1 MKSLFLRMRVI
12 HIAAFLILPL
22 NAYFFTTSTLGAIV
36 QYALAIILIVHDFD
50 EKKWGVDLSVKINQA
65 LASMDLTKEI
75 KINTSFNAE
84 SAKML
89 DSVVFFKEKIRHAIL
104 GFQAHA
110 TTHSQISAQLQQIV
124 SFFHAQTQKEKII
137 IDESTKHVNN
147 MQIVFDDISNSAHTS
162 KEEMQQIGNY
172 LSDTQKNII
181 ELGNKI
187 AQSVT
192 KENLLVNQLNALS
205 KDTQETKKILCV
217 IDDIADQTNL
227 LALNAAIEAARAGEH
242 GRGFA
247 VVADEVRLL
256 AEKTQ
261 KSLEEINATITSI
274 VSSITSI
281 SQQMKDN
288 ASEINIL
295 QDVSTN
301 ANVVLEQLV
310 NVADKN
316 IALSYAIATKS
327 VDLKHETEQIK
338 EASLQIETIFH
349 ANYQKSEEIMEITTV
364 LDKWGVTLQEKLN
377 EFKV

>member
-22 NAYFFTTSTLGAIV
+22 NAFFFTTNTLGAII
-36 QYALAIILIVHDFD
+36 QYAIAIILIIHDVD

-75 KINTSFNAE
+75 KIDTSFNAE
-84 SAKML
+84 SSKML

-110 TTHSQISAQLQQIV
+110 TTHSQISAQLQQIA
-124 SFFHAQTQKEKII
+124 SFFHTQTQKEKRI
-137 IDESTKHVNN
+137 IDESTKHVTN
-147 MQIVFDDISNSAHTS
+147 MQVVFDDISNNAQTS
-162 KEEMQQIGNY
+162 KEEMQQIGHY

-181 ELGNKI
+181 DLGEKI
-187 AQSVT
+187 AQSVQ
-192 KENLLVNQLNALS
+192 KENLLVTQLNALS
-205 KDTQETKKILCV
+205 KDTQETKNILSV

-261 KSLEEINATITSI
+261 KSLEEINGTITGI

-281 SQQMKDN
+281 SQQMKQN

-301 ANVVLEQLV
+301 ANAVLNQLV
-310 NVADKN
+310 HVADKN
-316 IALSYAIATKS
+316 ITLSSAIAAKS
-327 VDLKHETEQIK
+327 IDLKHETEQIK
-338 EASLQIETIFH
+338 EASHTIESIFH
-349 ANYQKSEEIMEITTV
+349 ANYTKSEEIMEITTV
-364 LDKWGVTLQEKLN
+364 LDNWGIALHEKLN

>member
-22 NAYFFTTSTLGAIV
+22 NAFFFTTNTLGAII
-36 QYALAIILIVHDFD
+36 QYAIAIILIIHDVD

-75 KINTSFNAE
+75 KIDTSFNQE
-84 SAKML
+84 SSKML

-110 TTHSQISAQLQQIV
+110 TTHSQISAQLQQLA
-124 SFFHAQTQKEKII
+124 SFFHAQTQKEKRI
-137 IDESTKHVNN
+137 IDESTKHVTN
-147 MQIVFDDISNSAHTS
+147 MQVVFDDISNNAQTS
-162 KEEMQQIGNY
+162 KEEMQQIGHY

-181 ELGNKI
+181 DLGEKI
-187 AQSVT
+187 AQSVQ
-192 KENLLVNQLNALS
+192 KENLLVTQLNALS
-205 KDTQETKKILCV
+205 KDTQETKNILSD

-261 KSLEEINATITSI
+261 KSLEEINGTITGI

-281 SQQMKDN
+281 SQQMKQN

-301 ANVVLEQLV
+301 ANAVLNQLV
-310 NVADKN
+310 HVADKN
-316 IALSYAIATKS
+316 ITLSSAIAAKS
-327 VDLKHETEQIK
+327 IDLKHETEQIK
-338 EASLQIETIFH
+338 EASHTIESIFH
-349 ANYQKSEEIMEITTV
+349 ANYTKNEEIMEITTV
-364 LDKWGVTLQEKLN
+364 LDNWGVALHEKLN

>member
-22 NAYFFTTSTLGAIV
+22 NAFFFTTNTLGAII
-36 QYALAIILIVHDFD
+36 QYAIAVILIVHDFD
-50 EKKWGVDLSVKINQA
+50 EKKWGVDLSLKINQA

-110 TTHSQISAQLQQIV
+110 TTHSQISAQLQQIA
-124 SFFHAQTQKEKII
+124 SFFHTQTQKEKRI

-147 MQIVFDDISNSAHTS
+147 MQVVFDDISNSAHTS
-162 KEEMQQIGNY
+162 KEEMQQIGHY

-181 ELGNKI
+181 ELGEKI
-187 AQSVT
+187 AQSVQ
-192 KENLLVNQLNALS
+192 KENLLVTQLTALS
-205 KDTQETKKILCV
+205 KDTQETKNILSV

-261 KSLEEINATITSI
+261 KSLEEINGTITAI

-281 SQQMKDN
+281 SQQMKQN

-301 ANVVLEQLV
+301 ATTVLNQLV
-310 NVADKN
+310 HVADKN
-316 IALSYAIATKS
+316 IALSNAIANKS
-327 VDLKHETEQIK
+327 IDLKHETEQMK
-338 EASLQIETIFH
+338 EASHTIETIFH
-349 ANYQKSEEIMEITTV
+349 ANYTKSEEIMEITTV
-364 LDKWGVTLQEKLN
+364 LDNWGVALHEKLN

>member
-22 NAYFFTTSTLGAIV
+22 NAFFFTTNTLGAAI
-36 QYALAIILIVHDFD
+36 QYIIAVILIVHDID

-75 KINTSFNAE
+75 TINTNFNQE

-89 DSVVFFKEKIRHAIL
+89 DSVIFFKEKIKHAIL

-110 TTHSQISAQLQQIV
+110 TTHSDISTQLQQIA
-124 SFFHAQTQKEKII
+124 SFFHIQTKHEKMI
-137 IDESTKHVNN
+137 IDENTKHINN
-147 MQIVFDDISNSAHTS
+147 MQVAFDDISHNAHAS
-162 KEEMQQIGNY
+162 KAQMEQIDTY
-172 LSDTQKNII
+172 LGDTQHSIL
-181 ELGNKI
+181 ELGVKI
-187 AQSVT
+187 AQSVQ
-192 KENLLVNQLNALS
+192 KENSLVTQLNALS
-205 KDTQETKKILCV
+205 QQTQETKNILSV

-242 GRGFA
+242 GRSFA

-261 KSLEEINATITSI
+261 KSLEEINVTITAI
-274 VSSITSI
+274 VNSITTI

-295 QDVSTN
+295 QDVSTSAN
-301 ANVVLEQLV
+301 AVLEQLIV
-310 NVADKN
+310 VANKN
-316 IALSYAIATKS
+316 IALSNTIVTKS
-327 VDLKHETEQIK
+327 IDLKKETEQIK
-338 EASLQIETIFH
+338 EASTQIETIFH
-349 ANYQKSEEIMEITTV
+349 ATYQKSEEIMAITTV
-364 LDKWGVTLQEKLN
+364 LDHWGVALHEKLN

>member
-22 NAYFFTTSTLGAIV
+22 NAFFFTTNTLGAII
-36 QYALAIILIVHDFD
+36 QYAIAIILIIHDVD

-75 KINTSFNAE
+75 KIDTSFNQE
-84 SAKML
+84 SSKML

-110 TTHSQISAQLQQIV
+110 TTHSQISAQLQQIA
-124 SFFHAQTQKEKII
+124 SFFHTQTQKEKRI
-137 IDESTKHVNN
+137 IDESTKHVTN
-147 MQIVFDDISNSAHTS
+147 MQVVFDDISNNAQTS
-162 KEEMQQIGNY
+162 KEEMQQIGHY

-181 ELGNKI
+181 DLGEKI
-187 AQSVT
+187 AQSVQ
-192 KENLLVNQLNALS
+192 KENLLVTQLNALS
-205 KDTQETKKILCV
+205 KDTQETKNILSV

-261 KSLEEINATITSI
+261 KSLEEINGTITGI

-281 SQQMKDN
+281 SQQMKQN

-301 ANVVLEQLV
+301 ANAVLNQLV
-310 NVADKN
+310 HVADKN
-316 IALSYAIATKS
+316 ITLSSAIAAKS
-327 VDLKHETEQIK
+327 IDLKHETEQIK
-338 EASLQIETIFH
+338 EASHTIESIFH
-349 ANYQKSEEIMEITTV
+349 ANYTKSEEIMEITTV
-364 LDKWGVTLQEKLN
+364 LDNWGVALHEKLN

>member
-22 NAYFFTTSTLGAIV
+22 NAFFFTTNTIGAFI
-36 QYALAIILIVHDFD
+36 QYAIAVILIVHDID

-75 KINTSFNAE
+75 KIDTSFNQE

-104 GFQAHA
+104 GFQTHA
-110 TTHSQISAQLQQIV
+110 TTHSQISAQLQHIA
-124 SFFHAQTQKEKII
+124 SFFHTQTKKEKII
-137 IDESTKHVNN
+137 IDESTKYVNN
-147 MQIVFDDISNSAHTS
+147 MQVVFDDISNNAHTS
-162 KEEMQQIGNY
+162 KEEMQQIGKY

-181 ELGNKI
+181 DLGKKI
-187 AQSVT
+187 AQSVQ
-192 KENLLVNQLNALS
+192 KENFLVTQLNALS
-205 KDTQETKKILCV
+205 KDTQETKNILSV

-261 KSLEEINATITSI
+261 KSLEEINTTITAI

-288 ASEINIL
+288 AAEINIL

-301 ANVVLEQLV
+301 ANTVLDQLV
-310 NVADKN
+310 YVADKN
-316 IALSYAIATKS
+316 IALSNAIATRS
-327 VDLKHETEQIK
+327 IELKHETEHIK
-338 EASLQIETIFH
+338 DASHAMESIFH
-349 ANYQKSEEIMEITTV
+349 ANYTKSEEIMEITTV
-364 LDKWGVTLQEKLN
+364 LDNWGVTLHEKLN

>member
-22 NAYFFTTSTLGAIV
+22 NAFFFTTNTLGAII
-36 QYALAIILIVHDFD
+36 QYAIAIILIIHDVD

-75 KINTSFNAE
+75 KIDTSFNAE
-84 SAKML
+84 SSKML

-110 TTHSQISAQLQQIV
+110 TTHSQISAQLQQIA
-124 SFFHAQTQKEKII
+124 SFFHTQTQKEKRI
-137 IDESTKHVNN
+137 IDESTKHVTN
-147 MQIVFDDISNSAHTS
+147 MQVVFDDISNNAHTS
-162 KEEMQQIGNY
+162 KEEMQQIGHY

-181 ELGNKI
+181 ELGEKI
-187 AQSVT
+187 AQSVQ
-192 KENLLVNQLNALS
+192 KENLLVTQLNALS
-205 KDTQETKKILCV
+205 KDTQETKNILSV

-227 LALNAAIEAARAGEH
+227 LALNAAIEAARTGEH

-261 KSLEEINATITSI
+261 KSLEEINGTITGI

-281 SQQMKDN
+281 SQQMKQN

-301 ANVVLEQLV
+301 ANAVLNQLV
-310 NVADKN
+310 HVADKN
-316 IALSYAIATKS
+316 ITLSSAIAAKS
-327 VDLKHETEQIK
+327 INLKHETEQIK
-338 EASLQIETIFH
+338 EASHTIESIFH
-349 ANYQKSEEIMEITTV
+349 ANYTKSEEIMEITTV
-364 LDKWGVTLQEKLN
+364 LDNWGVALHEKLN

>member
-22 NAYFFTTSTLGAIV
+22 NAFFFTTNTLGAII
-36 QYALAIILIVHDFD
+36 QYAIAVILIVHDFD

-75 KINTSFNAE
+75 KINTSFNQE

-104 GFQAHA
+104 GFQTHA
-110 TTHSQISAQLQQIV
+110 TTHSQISAQLQQIA
-124 SFFHAQTQKEKII
+124 SFFHTQTQKEKRI

-147 MQIVFDDISNSAHTS
+147 MQVVFDDISNSAHTS
-162 KEEMQQIGNY
+162 KEEMQQIGHY

-181 ELGNKI
+181 ELGEKI
-187 AQSVT
+187 AHSVQ
-192 KENLLVNQLNALS
+192 KENLLVTQLNTLS
-205 KDTQETKKILCV
+205 KDTQETKNILSV

-261 KSLEEINATITSI
+261 KSLEEINGTITAI

-281 SQQMKDN
+281 SQQMKQN

-295 QDVSTN
+295 QDVSAN
-301 ANVVLEQLV
+301 ANAVLDQLV
-310 NVADKN
+310 QVADKN
-316 IALSYAIATKS
+316 IALSNAIATKS
-327 VDLKHETEQIK
+327 IDLKHETEQIK
-338 EASLQIETIFH
+338 EASQTIETIFH
-349 ANYQKSEEIMEITTV
+349 ANYTKSEEIMEITTV
-364 LDKWGVTLQEKLN
+364 LDNWGITLHEKLN

>member
-22 NAYFFTTSTLGAIV
+22 NAFFFTTNTLGAII
-36 QYALAIILIVHDFD
+36 QYAIAIILIIHDVD

-75 KINTSFNAE
+75 KIDTSFNAE
-84 SAKML
+84 SSKML

-110 TTHSQISAQLQQIV
+110 TTHSQISAQLQQIA
-124 SFFHAQTQKEKII
+124 SFFHTQTQKEKRI
-137 IDESTKHVNN
+137 IDESTKHVTN
-147 MQIVFDDISNSAHTS
+147 MQVVFDDISNNAHTS
-162 KEEMQQIGNY
+162 KEEMQQIGHY

-181 ELGNKI
+181 ELGEKI
-187 AQSVT
+187 AQSVQ
-192 KENLLVNQLNALS
+192 KENLLVTQLNALS
-205 KDTQETKKILCV
+205 KDTQETKNILSV

-261 KSLEEINATITSI
+261 KSLEEINGTITGI

-281 SQQMKDN
+281 SQQMKQN

-301 ANVVLEQLV
+301 ANAVLNQLV
-310 NVADKN
+310 HVADKN
-316 IALSYAIATKS
+316 ITLSSAIAAKS
-327 VDLKHETEQIK
+327 INLKHETEQIK
-338 EASLQIETIFH
+338 EASHTIESIFH
-349 ANYQKSEEIMEITTV
+349 ANYTKSEEIMEITTV
-364 LDKWGVTLQEKLN
+364 LDNWGVALHEKLN

>member
-22 NAYFFTTSTLGAIV
+22 NAFFFTTNTLGAII
-36 QYALAIILIVHDFD
+36 QYAIAIILIVHDID
-50 EKKWGVDLSVKINQA
+50 EKKWGVDLSLKINQA

-75 KINTSFNAE
+75 KIDTSFNQE
-84 SAKML
+84 SSKML

-110 TTHSQISAQLQQIV
+110 TTHSQISAQLQQIA
-124 SFFHAQTQKEKII
+124 SFFHTQTQKEKRI
-137 IDESTKHVNN
+137 IDESTKHVTN
-147 MQIVFDDISNSAHTS
+147 MQVVFDDISNNAQTS
-162 KEEMQQIGNY
+162 KEEMQQIGHY

-181 ELGNKI
+181 DLGEKI
-187 AQSVT
+187 AQSVQ
-192 KENLLVNQLNALS
+192 KENLLVTQLNALS
-205 KDTQETKKILCV
+205 KDTQETKNILSV

-261 KSLEEINATITSI
+261 KSLEEINGTITGI

-281 SQQMKDN
+281 SQQMKQN

-301 ANVVLEQLV
+301 ANAVLNQLV
-310 NVADKN
+310 HVADKN
-316 IALSYAIATKS
+316 ITLSSAIAAKS
-327 VDLKHETEQIK
+327 IDLKHETEQIK
-338 EASLQIETIFH
+338 EASHTIESIFH
-349 ANYQKSEEIMEITTV
+349 ANYTKSEEIMEITTV
-364 LDKWGVTLQEKLN
+364 LDNWGVALHEKLN

>member
-1 MKSLFLRMRVI
+1 MKSLFFRMRVI

-22 NAYFFTTSTLGAIV
+22 NAYFFTTSTLGAMI
-36 QYALAIILIVHDFD
+36 QYVIAVILIVHDID
-50 EKKWGVDLSVKINQA
+50 EKKWGVDLSLKINQA

-75 KINTSFNAE
+75 KINTSFNEE

-110 TTHSQISAQLQQIV
+110 TTHDQISAQLQAIA
-124 SFFHAQTQKEKII
+124 SFFHTQTQKEKSI
-137 IDESTKHVNN
+137 IDESTKHVTN
-147 MQIVFDDISNSAHTS
+147 MRTVFDDISQNAHES

-187 AQSVT
+187 AISVQ
-192 KENLLVNQLNALS
+192 KENFLVTQLTALS
-205 KDTQETKKILCV
+205 KEAQETKSILGV

-247 VVADEVRLL
+247 VVADEVRNL

-261 KSLEEINATITSI
+261 KSLEEINATITTI
-274 VSSITSI
+274 VDSITSI
-281 SQQMKDN
+281 SKQMIDN
-288 ASEINIL
+288 ATEINAL
-295 QDVSTN
+295 QQVSTN
-301 ANVVLEQLV
+301 ANGVLQQLV
-310 NVADKN
+310 CVADKN
-316 IALSYAIATKS
+316 IALSNAIASKS
-327 VDLKHETEQIK
+327 VALKHDTEEIK
-338 EASLQIETIFH
+338 KSSSEIETIFH
-349 ANYQKSEEIMEITTV
+349 SNYQKSEEIVEITKV
-364 LDKWGVTLQEKLN
+364 LDNWGIALQEKLN

>member
-22 NAYFFTTSTLGAIV
+22 NAFFFTTNTLGAII
-36 QYALAIILIVHDFD
+36 QYAIAIILIIHDVD

-75 KINTSFNAE
+75 KIDTSFNAE
-84 SAKML
+84 SSKML
-89 DSVVFFKEKIRHAIL
+89 DSVVFFKDKIRHAIL

-110 TTHSQISAQLQQIV
+110 TTHSQISAQLQQIA
-124 SFFHAQTQKEKII
+124 SFFHTQTQKEKRI
-137 IDESTKHVNN
+137 IDESTKHVTN
-147 MQIVFDDISNSAHTS
+147 MQVVFDDISNNAQTS
-162 KEEMQQIGNY
+162 KEEMQQIGHY

-181 ELGNKI
+181 DLGEKI
-187 AQSVT
+187 AQSVQ
-192 KENLLVNQLNALS
+192 KENLLVTQLNALS
-205 KDTQETKKILCV
+205 KDTQETKNILSV

-261 KSLEEINATITSI
+261 KSLEEINGTITGI

-281 SQQMKDN
+281 SQQMKQN

-301 ANVVLEQLV
+301 ANAVLNQLV
-310 NVADKN
+310 HVADKN
-316 IALSYAIATKS
+316 ITLSSAIAAKS
-327 VDLKHETEQIK
+327 IDLKHETEQIK
-338 EASLQIETIFH
+338 EASHTIESIFH
-349 ANYQKSEEIMEITTV
+349 ANYTKSEEIMEITTV
-364 LDKWGVTLQEKLN
+364 LDNWGVALHEKLN

>member
-22 NAYFFTTSTLGAIV
+22 NAFFFTTNTLGAII
-36 QYALAIILIVHDFD
+36 QYAIAIILIIHDVD

-75 KINTSFNAE
+75 KIDTSFNQE
-84 SAKML
+84 SSKML

-110 TTHSQISAQLQQIV
+110 TTHSQISAQLQQIA
-124 SFFHAQTQKEKII
+124 SFFHAQTQKEKRI
-137 IDESTKHVNN
+137 IDESTKHVTN
-147 MQIVFDDISNSAHTS
+147 MQVVFDDISNNAQTS
-162 KEEMQQIGNY
+162 KEEMQQIGHY

-181 ELGNKI
+181 DLGEKI
-187 AQSVT
+187 AQSVQ
-192 KENLLVNQLNALS
+192 KENLLVTQLNALS
-205 KDTQETKKILCV
+205 KDTQETKNILSD

-261 KSLEEINATITSI
+261 KSLEEINGTITGI

-281 SQQMKDN
+281 SQQMKQN

-301 ANVVLEQLV
+301 ANAVLNQLV
-310 NVADKN
+310 HVADKN
-316 IALSYAIATKS
+316 ITLSSAIAAKS
-327 VDLKHETEQIK
+327 IDLKHETEQIK
-338 EASLQIETIFH
+338 EASHTIESIFH
-349 ANYQKSEEIMEITTV
+349 ANYTKNEEIMEITTV
-364 LDKWGVTLQEKLN
+364 LDNWGVALHEKLN

>member
-22 NAYFFTTSTLGAIV
+22 NAFFFTTNTLGAII
-36 QYALAIILIVHDFD
+36 QYAIAIILIIHDVD

-75 KINTSFNAE
+75 KIDTSFNQE
-84 SAKML
+84 SSKML

-110 TTHSQISAQLQQIV
+110 TTHSQISAQLQQLA
-124 SFFHAQTQKEKII
+124 SFFHAQTQKEKRI
-137 IDESTKHVNN
+137 IDESTKHVTN
-147 MQIVFDDISNSAHTS
+147 MQVVFDDISNNAQTS
-162 KEEMQQIGNY
+162 KEEMQQIGHY

-181 ELGNKI
+181 DLGEKI
-187 AQSVT
+187 AQSVQ
-192 KENLLVNQLNALS
+192 KENLLVTQLNALS
-205 KDTQETKKILCV
+205 KDTQETKNILSD

-261 KSLEEINATITSI
+261 KSLEEINGTITGI

-281 SQQMKDN
+281 SQQMKQN

-301 ANVVLEQLV
+301 ANAVLNQLV
-310 NVADKN
+310 HVADKN
-316 IALSYAIATKS
+316 ITLSSAIAAKS
-327 VDLKHETEQIK
+327 IDLKHETEQIK
-338 EASLQIETIFH
+338 EASHTIESIFH
-349 ANYQKSEEIMEITTV
+349 ANYTKSEEIMEITTV
-364 LDKWGVTLQEKLN
+364 LDNWGIALHEKLN

>member
-22 NAYFFTTSTLGAIV
+22 NAFFFTTNTLGAII
-36 QYALAIILIVHDFD
+36 QYAIAIILIIHDVD

-75 KINTSFNAE
+75 KIDTSFNAE

-110 TTHSQISAQLQQIV
+110 TTHSQISAQLQQIA
-124 SFFHAQTQKEKII
+124 SFFHAQTQKEKRM
-137 IDESTKHVNN
+137 IDESTKHVTN
-147 MQIVFDDISNSAHTS
+147 MQVVFDDISNNAQTS
-162 KEEMQQIGNY
+162 KEEMQQVGHY

-181 ELGNKI
+181 DLGEKI
-187 AQSVT
+187 AQSVQ
-192 KENLLVNQLNALS
+192 KENLLVTQLNALS
-205 KDTQETKKILCV
+205 KDTQETKNILSV

-261 KSLEEINATITSI
+261 KSLEEINGTITGI

-281 SQQMKDN
+281 SQQMKQN

-301 ANVVLEQLV
+301 ANAVLNQLV
-310 NVADKN
+310 HVADKN
-316 IALSYAIATKS
+316 ITLSSAIAAKS
-327 VDLKHETEQIK
+327 IDLKHETEQIK
-338 EASLQIETIFH
+338 EASHTIESIFH
-349 ANYQKSEEIMEITTV
+349 ANYTKSEEIMEISTI
-364 LDKWGVTLQEKLN
+364 LDNWGVALHEKLN

>member
-22 NAYFFTTSTLGAIV
+22 NAFFFTTDTLGAII
-36 QYALAIILIVHDFD
+36 QYAIAIILIIHDVD

-75 KINTSFNAE
+75 KIDTSFNAE
-84 SAKML
+84 SSKML

-110 TTHSQISAQLQQIV
+110 TTHSQISAQLQQIA
-124 SFFHAQTQKEKII
+124 SFFHTQTQKEKRI
-137 IDESTKHVNN
+137 IDESTKHVTN
-147 MQIVFDDISNSAHTS
+147 MQVVFDDISNNAQTS
-162 KEEMQQIGNY
+162 KEEMQQIGHY

-181 ELGNKI
+181 DLGEKI
-187 AQSVT
+187 AQSVQ
-192 KENLLVNQLNALS
+192 KENLLVTQLNALS
-205 KDTQETKKILCV
+205 KDTQETKNILSV

-261 KSLEEINATITSI
+261 KSLEEINGTITGI

-281 SQQMKDN
+281 SQQMKQN

-301 ANVVLEQLV
+301 ANAVLNQLV
-310 NVADKN
+310 HVADKN
-316 IALSYAIATKS
+316 ITLSSAIAAKS
-327 VDLKHETEQIK
+327 IDLKHETEQIK
-338 EASLQIETIFH
+338 EASHTIESIFH
-349 ANYQKSEEIMEITTV
+349 ANYTKSEEIMEITTV
-364 LDKWGVTLQEKLN
+364 LDNWGVALHEKLN

>member
-22 NAYFFTTSTLGAIV
+22 NAFFFTTNTLGAII
-36 QYALAIILIVHDFD
+36 QYAIAVILIIHDID
-50 EKKWGVDLSVKINQA
+50 EKKWGVDLSLKINQA

-110 TTHSQISAQLQQIV
+110 TTHSQISAQLQQIA
-124 SFFHAQTQKEKII
+124 SFFHTQTQKEKRI

-147 MQIVFDDISNSAHTS
+147 MQVVFDDISNTAHTS
-162 KEEMQQIGNY
+162 KEEMQQIGHY

-181 ELGNKI
+181 ELGEKI
-187 AQSVT
+187 AQSVQ
-192 KENLLVNQLNALS
+192 KENLLVTQLNALS
-205 KDTQETKKILCV
+205 KDTQETKNILSV

-261 KSLEEINATITSI
+261 KSLEEINTTITAI

-281 SQQMKDN
+281 SQQMKQN

-301 ANVVLEQLV
+301 ATTVLNQLV
-310 NVADKN
+310 HVADKN
-316 IALSYAIATKS
+316 IALSNAIATKS
-327 VDLKHETEQIK
+327 IDLKHETEQMK
-338 EASLQIETIFH
+338 EASHTIEAIFH
-349 ANYQKSEEIMEITTV
+349 ANYTKSEEIMEITTV
-364 LDKWGVTLQEKLN
+364 LDNWGVALHEKLN

>member
-22 NAYFFTTSTLGAIV
+22 NAFFFTTNTLGAII
-36 QYALAIILIVHDFD
+36 QYAIAIILIIHDVD

-75 KINTSFNAE
+75 KIDTSFNQE
-84 SAKML
+84 SSKML

-110 TTHSQISAQLQQIV
+110 TTHSQISAQLQQIA
-124 SFFHAQTQKEKII
+124 SFFHAQTQKEKRI
-137 IDESTKHVNN
+137 IDESTKHVTN
-147 MQIVFDDISNSAHTS
+147 MQVVFDDISNNAQTS
-162 KEEMQQIGNY
+162 KEEMQQIGHY

-181 ELGNKI
+181 DLGEKI
-187 AQSVT
+187 AQSVQ
-192 KENLLVNQLNALS
+192 KENLLVTQLNALS
-205 KDTQETKKILCV
+205 KDTQETKNILSV

-261 KSLEEINATITSI
+261 KSLEEINGTITGI

-281 SQQMKDN
+281 SQQMKQN

-301 ANVVLEQLV
+301 ANAVLNQLV
-310 NVADKN
+310 HVADKN
-316 IALSYAIATKS
+316 ITLSSAIAAKS
-327 VDLKHETEQIK
+327 IDLKHETEQIK
-338 EASLQIETIFH
+338 EASHTIESIFH
-349 ANYQKSEEIMEITTV
+349 ANYTKSEQIMEITTV
-364 LDKWGVTLQEKLN
+364 LDNWGIALHEKLN

>member
-22 NAYFFTTSTLGAIV
+22 NAFFFTTNTLGAII
-36 QYALAIILIVHDFD
+36 QYAIAIILIIHDVD

-75 KINTSFNAE
+75 KIDTSFNAE
-84 SAKML
+84 SSKML

-110 TTHSQISAQLQQIV
+110 TTHSQISAQLQQIA
-124 SFFHAQTQKEKII
+124 SFFHTQTQKEKRI
-137 IDESTKHVNN
+137 IDESTKHVTN
-147 MQIVFDDISNSAHTS
+147 MQVVFDDISNNAQTS
-162 KEEMQQIGNY
+162 KEEMQQIGHY

-181 ELGNKI
+181 DLGEKI
-187 AQSVT
+187 AQSVQ
-192 KENLLVNQLNALS
+192 KENLLVTQLNALS
-205 KDTQETKKILCV
+205 KDTQETKNILSV

-261 KSLEEINATITSI
+261 KSLEEINGTITGI

-281 SQQMKDN
+281 SQQMKQN

-301 ANVVLEQLV
+301 ANAVLNQLV
-310 NVADKN
+310 HVADKN
-316 IALSYAIATKS
+316 ITLSSAIAAKS
-327 VDLKHETEQIK
+327 IDLKHETEQIK
-338 EASLQIETIFH
+338 EASHTIESIFH
-349 ANYQKSEEIMEITTV
+349 ANYTKSEEIMEITTV
-364 LDKWGVTLQEKLN
+364 LDNWGVALHEKLN

>member
-22 NAYFFTTSTLGAIV
+22 NAFFFTTNTLGAII
-36 QYALAIILIVHDFD
+36 QYAIAIILIIHDVD

-75 KINTSFNAE
+75 KIDTSFNQE
-84 SAKML
+84 SSKML

-110 TTHSQISAQLQQIV
+110 TTHSQISAQLQQIA
-124 SFFHAQTQKEKII
+124 SFFHAQTQKEKRI
-137 IDESTKHVNN
+137 IDESTKHVTN
-147 MQIVFDDISNSAHTS
+147 MQVVFDDISNNAQTS
-162 KEEMQQIGNY
+162 KEEMQQIGHY

-181 ELGNKI
+181 DLGEKI
-187 AQSVT
+187 AQSVQ
-192 KENLLVNQLNALS
+192 KENLLVTQLNALS
-205 KDTQETKKILCV
+205 KDTQETKNILSD

-261 KSLEEINATITSI
+261 KSLEEINGTITGI

-281 SQQMKDN
+281 SQQMKQN

-301 ANVVLEQLV
+301 ANAVLNQLV
-310 NVADKN
+310 HVADKN
-316 IALSYAIATKS
+316 ITLSSAIAAKS
-327 VDLKHETEQIK
+327 IDLKHETEQIK
-338 EASLQIETIFH
+338 EASHTIESIFH
-349 ANYQKSEEIMEITTV
+349 ANYTKSEEIMEITTV
-364 LDKWGVTLQEKLN
+364 LDNWGIALHEKLN

>member
-22 NAYFFTTSTLGAIV
+22 NAFFFTTNTIGAFI
-36 QYALAIILIVHDFD
+36 QYAIAVILIVHDID

-75 KINTSFNAE
+75 KIDTSFNQE

-104 GFQAHA
+104 GFQTHA
-110 TTHSQISAQLQQIV
+110 TTHSQISAQLQHIA
-124 SFFHAQTQKEKII
+124 SFFHTQTKKEKII
-137 IDESTKHVNN
+137 IDESTKYVNN
-147 MQIVFDDISNSAHTS
+147 MQVVFDDISNNAHTS
-162 KEEMQQIGNY
+162 KEEMQQIGKY

-181 ELGNKI
+181 DLGKKI
-187 AQSVT
+187 AQSVQ
-192 KENLLVNQLNALS
+192 KENLLVTQLNALS
-205 KDTQETKKILCV
+205 KDTQETKNILSV

-261 KSLEEINATITSI
+261 KSLEEINTTITAI

-288 ASEINIL
+288 AAEINIL

-301 ANVVLEQLV
+301 ANTVLDQLV
-310 NVADKN
+310 YVADKN
-316 IALSYAIATKS
+316 IALSNAIATKS
-327 VDLKHETEQIK
+327 IELKHETEHIK
-338 EASLQIETIFH
+338 DASHAMESIFH
-349 ANYQKSEEIMEITTV
+349 ANYTKSEEIMEITTV
-364 LDKWGVTLQEKLN
+364 LDNWGVTLHEKLN

>member
-22 NAYFFTTSTLGAIV
+22 NAFFFTTNTLGAII
-36 QYALAIILIVHDFD
+36 QYTIAVILIVHDID
-50 EKKWGVDLSVKINQA
+50 EKKWGVDLSLKINQA

-89 DSVVFFKEKIRHAIL
+89 DSVVFFKEKIKHAIL

-110 TTHSQISAQLQQIV
+110 TTHSQISAQLQQIA
-124 SFFHAQTQKEKII
+124 SFFHTQTQKEKRI

-147 MQIVFDDISNSAHTS
+147 MQVVFDDISNSAHTS
-162 KEEMQQIGNY
+162 KEEMQQIGHY

-181 ELGNKI
+181 ELGEKI
-187 AQSVT
+187 AQSVQ
-192 KENLLVNQLNALS
+192 KENLLVTQLNALS
-205 KDTQETKKILCV
+205 KDTQETKNILSV

-301 ANVVLEQLV
+301 ATTVLNQLV
-310 NVADKN
+310 HVADKN
-316 IALSYAIATKS
+316 IALSNAIANKS
-327 VDLKHETEQIK
+327 IDLKHETEQMK
-338 EASLQIETIFH
+338 DASHTIETIFH
-349 ANYQKSEEIMEITTV
+349 ANYTKSEEIMEITTV
-364 LDKWGVTLQEKLN
+364 LDNWGVALHEKLN

>member
-22 NAYFFTTSTLGAIV
+22 NAFFFTTNTLGAII
-36 QYALAIILIVHDFD
+36 QYAIAIILIIHDVD

-75 KINTSFNAE
+75 KIDTSFNAE
-84 SAKML
+84 SSKML

-110 TTHSQISAQLQQIV
+110 TTHSQISAQLQQLA
-124 SFFHAQTQKEKII
+124 SFFHAQTQKEKRI
-137 IDESTKHVNN
+137 IDESTKHVTN
-147 MQIVFDDISNSAHTS
+147 MQVVFDDISNNAQTS
-162 KEEMQQIGNY
+162 KEEMQQIGHY

-181 ELGNKI
+181 DLGEKI
-187 AQSVT
+187 AQSVQ
-192 KENLLVNQLNALS
+192 KENLLVTQLNALS
-205 KDTQETKKILCV
+205 KDTQETKNILSD

-261 KSLEEINATITSI
+261 KSLEEINGTITGI

-281 SQQMKDN
+281 SQQMKQN

-301 ANVVLEQLV
+301 ANAVLNQLV
-310 NVADKN
+310 HVADKN
-316 IALSYAIATKS
+316 ITLSSAIAAKS
-327 VDLKHETEQIK
+327 IDLKHETEQIK
-338 EASLQIETIFH
+338 EASHTIESIFH
-349 ANYQKSEEIMEITTV
+349 ANYTKSEEIMEITTV
-364 LDKWGVTLQEKLN
+364 LDNWGIALHEKLN

>member
-22 NAYFFTTSTLGAIV
+22 NAFFFTTNTLGAFI
-36 QYALAIILIVHDFD
+36 QYAIAVILIVHDFD

-75 KINTSFNAE
+75 KINTSFNQE

-104 GFQAHA
+104 GFQTHA
-110 TTHSQISAQLQQIV
+110 TTHSQISAQLQQIA
-124 SFFHAQTQKEKII
+124 SFFHTQTQKEKRI

-147 MQIVFDDISNSAHTS
+147 MQVVFDDISNSAHTS
-162 KEEMQQIGNY
+162 KEEMQQIGHY

-181 ELGNKI
+181 ELGEKI
-187 AQSVT
+187 AHSVQ
-192 KENLLVNQLNALS
+192 KENLLVTQLNALS
-205 KDTQETKKILCV
+205 KDTQETKNILSV

-261 KSLEEINATITSI
+261 KSLEEINGTITAI

-281 SQQMKDN
+281 SQQMKQN

-295 QDVSTN
+295 QDVSAN
-301 ANVVLEQLV
+301 ANAVLDQLV
-310 NVADKN
+310 QVADKN
-316 IALSYAIATKS
+316 IALSNAIATKS
-327 VDLKHETEQIK
+327 IDLKHETEQIK
-338 EASLQIETIFH
+338 EASQTIETIFH
-349 ANYQKSEEIMEITTV
+349 ANYTKSEEIMEITTV
-364 LDKWGVTLQEKLN
+364 LDNWGITLHEKLN

>member
-36 QYALAIILIVHDFD
+36 QYVIAVILIMHDID
-50 EKKWGVDLSVKINQA
+50 EKKWGVDLSGKINQA

-75 KINTSFNAE
+75 KIDTRFNAE

-89 DSVVFFKEKIRHAIL
+89 DSVVFFKNKIRHAIL

-110 TTHSQISAQLQQIV
+110 TTHSQISAQLQHIV
-124 SFFHAQTQKEKII
+124 SFFHAQTQKEKLI

-147 MQIVFDDISNSAHTS
+147 MQVVFDDISHTAHTS
-162 KEEMQQIGNY
+162 KEEMQQIGNF
-172 LSDTQKNII
+172 LSDTQKNIL
-181 ELGNKI
+181 ELGQKI
-187 AQSVT
+187 VQSVT
-192 KENLLVNQLNALS
+192 KENLLVAQLNALS
-205 KDTQETKKILCV
+205 KDTQETKNILSV

-261 KSLEEINATITSI
+261 KSLEEINTTITSI

-301 ANVVLEQLV
+301 ANAVLEQLV
-310 NVADKN
+310 SVANKN
-316 IALSYAIATKS
+316 ITLSNAIATKS
-327 VDLKHETEQIK
+327 VNLKQETEQIK
-338 EASLQIETIFH
+338 EASLQIETLFH
-349 ANYQKSEEIMEITTV
+349 ATYQKSEEIMEITTV

>member
-22 NAYFFTTSTLGAIV
+22 NAFFFTTNTLGAFI
-36 QYALAIILIVHDFD
+36 QYAIAVILIVHDFD
-50 EKKWGVDLSVKINQA
+50 EKKWGVDLSLKINQA

-104 GFQAHA
+104 GFQTHA
-110 TTHSQISAQLQQIV
+110 TTHSQISAQLQQIA
-124 SFFHAQTQKEKII
+124 SFFHTQTQKEKRI

-147 MQIVFDDISNSAHTS
+147 MQVVFDDISNSAHTS
-162 KEEMQQIGNY
+162 KEEMQQIGHY

-181 ELGNKI
+181 ELGEKI
-187 AQSVT
+187 AHSVQ
-192 KENLLVNQLNALS
+192 KENLLVTQLNALS
-205 KDTQETKKILCV
+205 KDTQETKNILSV

-261 KSLEEINATITSI
+261 KSLEEINGTITTI

-281 SQQMKDN
+281 SQQMKQN

-295 QDVSTN
+295 QDVSAN
-301 ANVVLEQLV
+301 ANAVLDQLV
-310 NVADKN
+310 QVADKN
-316 IALSYAIATKS
+316 IALSNAIATKS
-327 VDLKHETEQIK
+327 IDLKHETEQIK
-338 EASLQIETIFH
+338 EASQTIETIFH
-349 ANYQKSEEIMEITTV
+349 ANYTKSEEIMEITTV
-364 LDKWGVTLQEKLN
+364 LDNWGITLHEKLN

>member
-22 NAYFFTTSTLGAIV
+22 NAFFFTTNTLGAII
-36 QYALAIILIVHDFD
+36 QYAIAIILIIHDVD

-75 KINTSFNAE
+75 KIDTSFNAE
-84 SAKML
+84 SSKML

-110 TTHSQISAQLQQIV
+110 TTHSQISAQLQQIA
-124 SFFHAQTQKEKII
+124 SFFHTQTQKEKRI
-137 IDESTKHVNN
+137 IDESTKHVTN
-147 MQIVFDDISNSAHTS
+147 MQVVFDDISNNAQTS
-162 KEEMQQIGNY
+162 KEEMQQIGHY
-172 LSDTQKNII
+172 LSNTQKNII
-181 ELGNKI
+181 DLGEKI
-187 AQSVT
+187 AQSVQ
-192 KENLLVNQLNALS
+192 KENLLVTQLNALS
-205 KDTQETKKILCV
+205 KDTQETKNILSV

-261 KSLEEINATITSI
+261 KSLEEINGTITGI

-281 SQQMKDN
+281 SQQMKQN

-301 ANVVLEQLV
+301 ANAVLNQLV
-310 NVADKN
+310 HVADKN
-316 IALSYAIATKS
+316 ITLSSAIAAKS
-327 VDLKHETEQIK
+327 IDLKHETEQIK
-338 EASLQIETIFH
+338 EASHTIESIFH
-349 ANYQKSEEIMEITTV
+349 ANYTKSEEIMEITTV
-364 LDKWGVTLQEKLN
+364 LDNWGVALHEKLN

>member
-1 MKSLFLRMRVI
+1 MKSLFFRMRVI

-22 NAYFFTTSTLGAIV
+22 NAYFFTTSTLGAII
-36 QYALAIILIVHDFD
+36 QYAIAVILIVHDID
-50 EKKWGVDLSVKINQA
+50 EKKWGVDLSLKINHA

-75 KINTSFNAE
+75 KINTSFNEE

-110 TTHSQISAQLQQIV
+110 TTHNKISAQLQSIA
-124 SFFHAQTQKEKII
+124 SFFHTQTKKEKSI
-137 IDESTKHVNN
+137 IDESTKHVAN
-147 MQIVFDDISNSAHTS
+147 MHTVFDDISHNAHES

-181 ELGNKI
+181 ELGKKI
-187 AQSVT
+187 AISVK
-192 KENLLVNQLNALS
+192 KENFLVEQLSALS
-205 KDTQETKKILCV
+205 KEAQETKSILGV

-247 VVADEVRLL
+247 VVADEVRNL

-261 KSLEEINATITSI
+261 KSLEEINATITNI
-274 VSSITSI
+274 VDSITAI
-281 SQQMKDN
+281 SKQMINN
-288 ASEINIL
+288 ATEINAL
-295 QDVSTN
+295 QEVSTN
-301 ANVVLEQLV
+301 ANGVLQQLV
-310 NVADKN
+310 YVADKN
-316 IALSYAIATKS
+316 IALSNAIASKS
-327 VDLKHETEQIK
+327 IALKHETEEIK
-338 EASLQIETIFH
+338 KASEEIESIFH
-349 ANYQKSEEIMEITTV
+349 SNYQKSEEIVEITKV
-364 LDKWGVTLQEKLN
+364 LDNWGITLQEKLN

>member
-22 NAYFFTTSTLGAIV
+22 NAFFFTTNTLGVII
-36 QYALAIILIVHDFD
+36 QYAIAVILIVHDFD
-50 EKKWGVDLSVKINQA
+50 EKKWGVDLSLKINQA

-104 GFQAHA
+104 GFQTHA
-110 TTHSQISAQLQQIV
+110 TTHSQISAQLQQIA
-124 SFFHAQTQKEKII
+124 SFFHTQTQKEKRI

-147 MQIVFDDISNSAHTS
+147 MQVVFDDISNSAHTS
-162 KEEMQQIGNY
+162 KEEMQQIGHY

-181 ELGNKI
+181 ELGEKI
-187 AQSVT
+187 AHSVQ
-192 KENLLVNQLNALS
+192 KENLLVTQLNALS
-205 KDTQETKKILCV
+205 KDTQETKNILSV

-261 KSLEEINATITSI
+261 KSLEEINGTITAI

-281 SQQMKDN
+281 SQQMKQN

-295 QDVSTN
+295 QDVSAN
-301 ANVVLEQLV
+301 ANAVLDQLV
-310 NVADKN
+310 QVADKN
-316 IALSYAIATKS
+316 IALSNAIATKS
-327 VDLKHETEQIK
+327 IDLKHETEQIK
-338 EASLQIETIFH
+338 EASQTIETIFH
-349 ANYQKSEEIMEITTV
+349 ANYTKSEEIMEITTV
-364 LDKWGVTLQEKLN
+364 LDNWGITLHEKLN